1 MKLGSTT
8 RKWLITIILAIAVA
22 LIAVWLYT
30 GYAAEEVEPE
40 VGEDGVSLH
49 VARPPADGP
58 PHLLRLSA

>member
-22 LIAVWLYT
+22 LIALWLYT

-49 VARPPADGP
+49 VAGPAADDP